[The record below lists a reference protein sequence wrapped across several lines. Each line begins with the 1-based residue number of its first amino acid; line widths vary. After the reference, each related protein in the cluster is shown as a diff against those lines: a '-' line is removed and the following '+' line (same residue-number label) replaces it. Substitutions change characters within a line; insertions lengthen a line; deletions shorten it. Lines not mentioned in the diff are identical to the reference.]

1 MNLYQNE
8 ILNEYYEQ
16 IDMEV
21 SEEELFQ
28 KDTYIFYSVYEVQTN
43 GGGGSC
49 TCCYCLSRVQFVF
62 FIILVIGIGISCLSN
77 SDCTSDTLG
86 A

>member
-16 IDMEV
+16 IDMEL

-43 GGGGSC
+43 GGGGK
-49 TCCYCLSRVQFVF
+49 R
-62 FIILVIGIGISCLSN
+62 I
-77 SDCTSDTLG
+77 
-86 A
+86 